1 MKNVIKVNVFEKC
14 LKIFLTWNIL
24 DRVYGK
30 NTNTGCINMG
40 IDGLTNLNL
49 GLLRE
54 VTPSELL
61 NYVKQDADEQA
72 SKIFKQIENSEK
84 IKLNPDSQKKHENA
98 ESFEFDKKKENE
110 DDETAPEQ
118 IISEV
123 IEDKNRIA
131 CRLQDECVEI
141 IDSNTGEVIEKIS
154 VEQLKKFFAHIKNPS
169 GLLVDKSG

>member
-1 MKNVIKVNVFEKC
+1 MENVIKVNVLKKC

-54 VTPSELL
+54 VTPAELL

-84 IKLNPDSQKKHENA
+84 IKLNPDSQKKH
-98 ESFEFDKKKENE
+98 
-110 DDETAPEQ
+110 
-118 IISEV
+118 
-123 IEDKNRIA
+123 
-131 CRLQDECVEI
+131 
-141 IDSNTGEVIEKIS
+141 
-154 VEQLKKFFAHIKNPS
+154 
-169 GLLVDKSG
+169 

>member
-54 VTPSELL
+54 VTPAELL

-98 ESFEFDKKKENE
+98 GDYEFEKNGSEEDNDVSQEDNPSEFVES
-110 DDETAPEQ
+110 
-118 IISEV
+118 
-123 IEDKNRIA
+123 KNRIA
-131 CRLQDECVEI
+131 CRLQDEFVEI
-141 IDSNTGEVIEKIS
+141 IDLNTGEVVEKIS